1 MSTSPKIDAHQH
13 FWQISRGD
21 YDWMTD
27 GVADIRRDTLPADLS
42 PLLAKHDIAGT
53 VVVQAAATIAET
65 EFLLRLAKDTPFIK
79 GVVGWVDLEDP
90 ACPSVLDHLMVS
102 SVFKGVRPMLQDI
115 EDTNW
120 ILRPTVMAN
129 LAAIAERGLPHLPI
143 AIDHCAKPVIAG
155 GADAV
160 NTWRD
165 GMARL
170 AALPNTR
177 CKISGLVNEA
187 GPGWNAQSI
196 LDVVT
201 YVVDHF
207 GSNRTMW
214 GSDWPVL
221 NLAGDCAQWR
231 AVSDTLFADLNDL
244 DKADIYGGTATRFYG
259 LELSS

>member
-1 MSTSPKIDAHQH
+1 MVELSLCLS
-13 FWQISRGD
+13 
-21 YDWMTD
+21 
-27 GVADIRRDTLPADLS
+27 ADLS

-102 SVFKGVRPMLQDI
+102 SAFKGMRPMLQDI

-129 LAAIAERGLPHLPI
+129 LAAIAERGLRLDALILPHHLGVLAGVAADLPHLPI
-143 AIDHCAKPVIAG
+143 VIDHCAKPVIAG

-160 NTWRD
+160 DTWRD

-170 AALPNTR
+170 AALPNTM
-177 CKISGLVNEA
+177 CKISGLANEA
-187 GPGWNAQSI
+187 GPGWNAQSL

-221 NLAGDCAQWR
+221 NLAGDYSQWR
-231 AVSDTLFADLNDL
+231 AVSKTLFADLNDQ
-244 DKADIYGGTATRFYG
+244 DRADIYGGTATRFYG

>member
-1 MSTSPKIDAHQH
+1 MVELSLCLS
-13 FWQISRGD
+13 
-21 YDWMTD
+21 
-27 GVADIRRDTLPADLS
+27 ADLS

-102 SVFKGVRPMLQDI
+102 SAFKGVRPMLQDI

-155 GADAV
+155 G
-160 NTWRD
+160 WSQ
-165 GMARL
+165 L
-170 AALPNTR
+170 
-177 CKISGLVNEA
+177 
-187 GPGWNAQSI
+187 
-196 LDVVT
+196 
-201 YVVDHF
+201 
-207 GSNRTMW
+207 
-214 GSDWPVL
+214 
-221 NLAGDCAQWR
+221 
-231 AVSDTLFADLNDL
+231 
-244 DKADIYGGTATRFYG
+244 
-259 LELSS
+259 